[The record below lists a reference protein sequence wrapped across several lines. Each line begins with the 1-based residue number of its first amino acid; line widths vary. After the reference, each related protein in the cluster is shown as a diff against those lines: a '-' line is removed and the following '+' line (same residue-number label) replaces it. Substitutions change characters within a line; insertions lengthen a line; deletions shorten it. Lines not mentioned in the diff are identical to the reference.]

1 VTDRQRDRM
10 LAVLA
15 GLLAISCVE
24 AARAI
29 EDSLL
34 ADAVGAGGV
43 PQGVGIAMGIAAL
56 ALFAKSL
63 LGKAAVPAANPSAT
77 WHAAAWRTAGLALV
91 LLGYA
96 AVLPFIGYPLSISML
111 VLAAGRLAGASLK
124 WPLLVCAVLAGP
136 LLWTLFDFVLKVRM
150 PLGSFWS

>member
-1 VTDRQRDRM
+1 VTDRQRDRV

-15 GLLAISCVE
+15 GLLAISCIA

-56 ALFAKSL
+56 ALFAKSF
-63 LGKAAVPAANPSAT
+63 LGKAVPAANQSAP
-77 WHAAAWRTAGLALV
+77 WHVAAWRTTGLV
-91 LLGYA
+91 LILIGYA
-96 AVLPFIGYPLSISML
+96 AVLPLIGYPLSISML
-111 VLAAGRLAGASLK
+111 VLAAGRLAGAPLR

-136 LLWTLFDFVLKVRM
+136 LLWTLFDLVLKVRM
-150 PLGSFWS
+150 PLGSLWS